1 MAMPSADSSTVAWY
15 GKLPGTGDFAS
26 RRLDADQIETVDAW
40 LTDIMVA
47 LRARDPESWLS
58 AYLASPSWRFAWL
71 PGAAPAPL
79 SGRTWIGVVMPSVD
93 SVGRYFPLIF
103 LHGLE
108 QMPALA
114 SEVEA
119 LMTWLTRLD
128 DLAAAALAE
137 DWVIDQLESALSALG
152 LPEPV
157 ATRQIPPNLR
167 QAGENG
173 TTRLALGDSTSVA
186 EALFGAA
193 REEWIAAHGSNC
205 FWYCSTEQYP
215 ATLLT
220 TPGLH
225 ADLLAETLFGSR
237 SG

>member
-1 MAMPSADSSTVAWY
+1 MSSADSNAVAWY

-47 LRARDPESWLS
+47 LRGHDPEGWLN

-108 QMPALA
+108 QMPAVA
-114 SEVEA
+114 TEIDT

-128 DLAAAALAE
+128 DIAAAALDE
-137 DWVIDQLESALSALG
+137 DWVIDQLEAALFALG
-152 LPEPV
+152 LPEPLS
-157 ATRQIPPNLR
+157 TRSGSSVLPQTR
-167 QAGENG
+167 ENG
-173 TTRLALGDSTSVA
+173 TNRFALGDSASVA
-186 EALFGAA
+186 DALFGAA

-205 FWYCSTEQYP
+205 FWYCSTQQYP

-220 TPGLH
+220 TSGLR
-225 ADLLAETLFGSR
+225 ADLLAETLFGAKSA
-237 SG
+237 

>member
-1 MAMPSADSSTVAWY
+1 VAWY

-26 RRLDADQIETVDAW
+26 RRLDSDQIETIDAW

-47 LRARDPESWLS
+47 LRAHDPEGWLN

-79 SGRTWIGVVMPSVD
+79 YGRTWIGVVMPSVD

-108 QMPALA
+108 QMPSAA
-114 SEVEA
+114 TEVEA

-128 DLAAAALAE
+128 DIAAAALGE

-152 LPEPV
+152 LPEPLTTQPGAPV
-157 ATRQIPPNLR
+157 AP

-173 TTRLALGDSTSVA
+173 TTRFVLGDSTSVA
-186 EALFGAA
+186 DALFGAA
-193 REEWIAAHGSNC
+193 RDEWISTHGSNS

-220 TPGLH
+220 TSGLR
-225 ADLLAETLFGSR
+225 ADLLADTLFGSK
-237 SG
+237 SA

>member
-1 MAMPSADSSTVAWY
+1 
-15 GKLPGTGDFAS
+15 
-26 RRLDADQIETVDAW
+26 

-47 LRARDPESWLS
+47 LRAHDPEGWLN

-71 PGAAPAPL
+71 PDAAPAPL

-108 QMPALA
+108 QIPSTAT
-114 SEVEA
+114 EVDA

-128 DLAAAALAE
+128 DIAAAALDE
-137 DWVIDQLESALSALG
+137 DWMIDQLESALSALG
-152 LPEPV
+152 LPEPLS
-157 ATRQIPPNLR
+157 TRPGSSVLPQVR
-167 QAGENG
+167 EYG
-173 TTRLALGDSTSVA
+173 TNRFALGDSASVA
-186 EALFGAA
+186 GALFGAA
-193 REEWIAAHGSNC
+193 RVEWIEAHGSNC

-220 TPGLH
+220 TSELR
-225 ADLLAETLFGSR
+225 ADMLADTLFGSK
-237 SG
+237 SA

>member
-1 MAMPSADSSTVAWY
+1 MPSAESTAVAWY

-26 RRLDADQIETVDAW
+26 RRLDADQIETIDAW

-47 LRARDPESWLS
+47 LRAHDPEGWLN

-71 PGAAPAPL
+71 PDAAPAPL
-79 SGRTWIGVVMPSVD
+79 SGLTWIGVVMPSVD

-108 QMPALA
+108 QMPTAA
-114 SEVEA
+114 TEVDA
-119 LMTWLTRLD
+119 LMSWLTRLD
-128 DLAAAALAE
+128 DIAAAALDE

-157 ATRQIPPNLR
+157 AARPGASVLRQI
-167 QAGENG
+167 GEIG
-173 TTRLALGDSTSVA
+173 TTRFAPGDSTSVA
-186 EALFGAA
+186 DALFGAA
-193 REEWIAAHGSNC
+193 RDDWIAAHESNC

-220 TPGLH
+220 TPGLR
-225 ADLLAETLFGSR
+225 ADLMADTLFGSKTA
-237 SG
+237 